1 MQKIGADYY
10 LNNIESDFDIE
21 KKKEIAFLIEVH
33 EIDGAENIERVIT
46 SKFPN
51 ITKERKEELILLAQ
65 ILQDAD
71 RLDMLRYDIEKPDW
85 QRFNPNRLNNP
96 KNTSLISAVIE
107 LNTRQAIK
115 TGYLPGKDFSAN
127 DKLLKLYFG
136 KQITLTDTDEARR
149 MIGNDQKNDQRND
162 SNKKVRD
169 DNE

>member
-1 MQKIGADYY
+1 MQKIGADFY
-10 LNNIESDFDIE
+10 IQSVESDFAIE
-21 KKKEIAFLIEVH
+21 KRKEIAFLIEAH
-33 EIDGAENIERVIT
+33 EIYGAENIEKLINN
-46 SKFPN
+46 KFTN
-51 ITKERKEELILLAQ
+51 ITEERKKELLLLAQ

-71 RLDMLRYDIEKPDW
+71 RLDMLRYDIEKTDW

-115 TGYLPGKDFSAN
+115 TGYLLGKDFSAN